1 VVDERIEALETRVEG
16 LSRRLQRLETAGEPA
31 VEATPR
37 RWPQDAPRPAG
48 TPPPRGRVQEAPR
61 PAATPRSLPSPW
73 AAPARAGAGP
83 LPAPAARP
91 SPGDRMRD
99 ALGGRSL
106 EDLLG
111 GRVLAWVG
119 GLAVLIGVAFLFA
132 VAVSQGWIGEGM
144 RTLFAGAG
152 SGVLLGLGIWLH
164 EHRGRT
170 DAALAAVA
178 TGVSALFVT
187 VTVAAQV
194 YELLPAVIGLVL
206 ALGIGSL
213 ATGLAVR
220 WEARGI
226 AALGILGALLS
237 PVLAGAPPNLGTMAI
252 LFVAA
257 GCAVAVL
264 LRQQWEFLSF
274 GVFLIAVPQW
284 VGFLFTAPTTI
295 EALAVLIAFGA
306 VGAAAAVG
314 HEVLARGARSP
325 APEPGGGVQRLHT
338 SSAFLLALNGIVL
351 AVAGWF
357 ALGALDQE
365 TIARL
370 WLGALAVVHLAIGMV
385 TIRSG
390 RGSRDFGLL
399 AMTIGVVVADVA
411 FALAVDGPGR
421 AVGFAAAGVLFAALV
436 HRGGLPSG
444 DASLTSLGLGVHVAL
459 GLLQALVSDAPLGLV
474 EQRGS
479 PGFGAAASL
488 VAVAAGCFVSA
499 RLAEGRRKDLRV
511 VLDSVGLAV
520 VAYLTVLSL
529 DGTQLVLAFAL
540 EAVVLAQIG
549 RRAEDSVAV
558 RGAYAHLAL
567 ALGQALINVAGPWP
581 LGVESIDLLGAAVSL
596 GAVSA
601 AALVL
606 ARTGPREDAGCLDGL
621 AAACMAYLAVVL
633 LDGPA
638 LPIAWAAG
646 SVVLTVVA
654 RESRSVAAARSGL
667 AYLGLALGYAL
678 VFQAAP
684 AALVEGLAAP
694 GAAAAV
700 LAAVALAAGVAS
712 RCPLWKAGP
721 RQALAAQSGLVLL
734 YLASVLVV
742 TPFQPGGAGEGAA
755 LLDLEARQQGQV
767 LLSGLWSLVGFAA
780 LVVGLR
786 RDIEPLRLAALT
798 LLLVTVAKVFLFDL
812 ATLTSVYRVVSFIA
826 LGLLLL
832 AAAFVWQ
839 RMRPGPLPDM
849 REAPEGIR

>member
-1 VVDERIEALETRVEG
+1 VPPARTSPAVRIEEAL
-16 LSRRLQRLETAGEPA
+16 A
-31 VEATPR
+31 
-37 RWPQDAPRPAG
+37 
-48 TPPPRGRVQEAPR
+48 
-61 PAATPRSLPSPW
+61 
-73 AAPARAGAGP
+73 
-83 LPAPAARP
+83 
-91 SPGDRMRD
+91 
-99 ALGGRSL
+99 GRSL

-144 RTLFAGAG
+144 RTLLAGAG
-152 SGVLLGLGIWLH
+152 SAALLGLGVWLH

-194 YELLPAVIGLVL
+194 YELFPAVLGLLL
-206 ALGIGSL
+206 ALGVGSL

-226 AALGILGALLS
+226 ATLGLLGGLLS
-237 PVLAGAPPNLGTMAI
+237 PVLAGAPPELGTMAI

-264 LRQQWEFLSF
+264 MRQQWKFLSF

-284 VGFLFTAPTTI
+284 VGFVFGSPSVI
-295 EALAVLIAFGA
+295 EALAVLIAFVA

-314 HEVLARGARSP
+314 RESGA
-325 APEPGGGVQRLHT
+325 QKLCT
-338 SSAFLLALNGIVL
+338 SSAFLLALNAIVG

-357 ALGALDQE
+357 AFGELDE
-365 TIARL
+365 EIIGRL
-370 WLGALAVVHLAIGMV
+370 WLAGLAVAHMAIGV
-385 TIRSG
+385 AAIRSG
-390 RGSRDFGLL
+390 RASRDFGLL
-399 AMTIGVVVADVA
+399 SLTLGVVVADVA
-411 FALAVDGPGR
+411 FSLAVDGPAR
-421 AVGFAAAGVLFAALV
+421 AAGFAAAGVLFAALV
-436 HRGGLPSG
+436 RRGGMPAG
-444 DASLTSLGLGVHVAL
+444 DASLTTLGLGVHLAL
-459 GLLQALVSDAPLGLV
+459 GMLQALVSDAPLELV
-474 EQRGS
+474 EQGGS
-479 PGFGAAASL
+479 PRLASAASL

-499 RLAEGRRKDLRV
+499 RLAEAGREQLRV

-549 RRAEDSVAV
+549 RAAEDPVATW
-558 RGAYAHLAL
+558 GAYAHLAL
-567 ALGQALINVAGPWP
+567 ALAQTMINVAGPWP
-581 LGVESIDLLGAAVSL
+581 LLAESIDPLAAGASL

-601 AALVL
+601 AAVAL
-606 ARTGPREDAGCLDGL
+606 ARTGLREAEGCLDGL
-621 AAACMAYLAVVL
+621 AAACMAYLAAVL

-646 SVVLTVVA
+646 SVALCLIA
-654 RESRSVAAARSGL
+654 RWLRSTAAARSGL
-667 AYLGLALGYAL
+667 GYLGISLGYAL
-678 VFQAAP
+678 AFYAP
-684 AALVEGLAAP
+684 PAGLVEGLAEP

-700 LAAVALAAGVAS
+700 LAAVALGAGYAS
-712 RCPLWKAGP
+712 RCPLWQAGA
-721 RQALAAQSGLVLL
+721 RQSLVAGTGLVLL
-734 YLASVLVV
+734 YLASALVV
-742 TPFQPGGAGEGAA
+742 TPFQPGGAGETAA
-755 LLDLEARQQGQV
+755 LLELGARQQGQV

-786 RDIEPLRLAALT
+786 RDVEELRLAALT

-839 RMRPGPLPDM
+839 RMRPRPLPDM
-849 REAPEGIR
+849 REAPVSIR

>member
-1 VVDERIEALETRVEG
+1 MVDDRIETLETRVEG
-16 LSRRLQRLETAGEPA
+16 LSRRLQRLETAAEPMAEPA
-31 VEATPR
+31 PLPR
-37 RWPQDAPRPAG
+37 ARRIQPAAPRPAV
-48 TPPPRGRVQEAPR
+48 PPPLAP
-61 PAATPRSLPSPW
+61 
-73 AAPARAGAGP
+73 
-83 LPAPAARP
+83 PAPV
-91 SPGDRMRD
+91 SLSDRMRD

-144 RTLFAGAG
+144 RTLLAGAG
-152 SGVLLGLGIWLH
+152 STVLLGLGIWLH

-194 YELLPAVIGLVL
+194 YELFPAVIGLIL
-206 ALGIGSL
+206 ALGVGSL

-226 AALGILGALLS
+226 AALGLLGGLFS
-237 PVLAGAPPNLGTMAI
+237 PVLAGAPPELGTMAI

-264 LRQQWEFLSF
+264 LHQRWEFLSF

-284 VGFLFTAPTTI
+284 VAFVFGGPSVV
-295 EALAVLIAFGA
+295 EAVLVLVAFGA

-314 HEVLARGARSP
+314 HELRSGAQTLR
-325 APEPGGGVQRLHT
+325 T
-338 SSAFLLALNGIVL
+338 SSAFLLALNAIVL

-357 ALGALDQE
+357 ALAELDQE
-365 TIARL
+365 TGGRL
-370 WLGALAVVHLAIGMV
+370 WLAVLAVAHMAIGMV
-385 TIRSG
+385 TIRSV
-390 RGSRDFGLL
+390 RGSRDFALL
-399 AMTIGVVVADVA
+399 ALTLGVVVADVA
-411 FALAVDGPGR
+411 FALAVSGPGR

-436 HRGGLPSG
+436 RRRGIAAG
-444 DASLTSLGLGVHVAL
+444 DASLTTLGLGVHVAL
-459 GLLQALVSDAPLGLV
+459 GLLQALIGEAPLELV
-474 EQRGS
+474 GQGGS
-479 PGFGAAASL
+479 PGSGAAASL

-499 RLAEGRRKDLRV
+499 RLAQAGRGELRV

-520 VAYLTVLSL
+520 FAYLTVLSF

-549 RRAEDSVAV
+549 RSADDPVATWGGYV
-558 RGAYAHLAL
+558 HLCLAL
-567 ALGQALINVAGPWP
+567 FHALVNVVPWW
-581 LGVESIDLLGAAVSL
+581 SLGAESVDPVAASASL
-596 GAVSA
+596 GAVAGA
-601 AALVL
+601 AVVL
-606 ARTGPREDAGCLDGL
+606 ARIGRREEAGCLDAL
-621 AAACMAYLAVVL
+621 AAACMAYLAAVL
-633 LDGPA
+633 LDGTA
-638 LPIAWAAG
+638 LPLAWAAG
-646 SVVLTVVA
+646 SVVLTAIA
-654 RESRSVAAARSGL
+654 RWSRSAAAACSGL
-667 AYLGLALGYAL
+667 AYLGLALAYAL
-678 VFQAAP
+678 AFQAP
-684 AALVEGLAAP
+684 PVALVEGLAEP
-694 GAAAAV
+694 GVAASV
-700 LAAVALAAGVAS
+700 LAAIALGAAVAS
-712 RCPLWKAGP
+712 KCPLWQAGA
-721 RQALAAQSGLVLL
+721 RQALTAGTGLVLL

-755 LLDLEARQQGQV
+755 LLDLAARQQGQV
-767 LLSGLWSLVGFAA
+767 LLSGLWSVVGFVA

-786 RDIEPLRLAALT
+786 RDVEQLRLAALT

-839 RMRPGPLPDM
+839 RMRPRSLPDM
-849 REAPEGIR
+849 REAPAGIR